1 VTKSLVIRPPAIA
14 RMTALPLSKKHEC
27 WLAISQLP
35 EAFGR
40 PHEHS
45 GLGIRKMKP
54 NVFECRAG
62 LDLRLLFVEED
73 DALYVTF
80 VGTHDEVRKQLK
92 SGKYG

>member
-1 VTKSLVIRPPAIA
+1 
-14 RMTALPLSKKHEC
+14 MTALPPSKKHAC

-35 EAFGR
+35 EAFGH

-73 DALYVTF
+73 DALYLTF
-80 VGTHDEVRKQLK
+80 VGTHDEVQKQLK